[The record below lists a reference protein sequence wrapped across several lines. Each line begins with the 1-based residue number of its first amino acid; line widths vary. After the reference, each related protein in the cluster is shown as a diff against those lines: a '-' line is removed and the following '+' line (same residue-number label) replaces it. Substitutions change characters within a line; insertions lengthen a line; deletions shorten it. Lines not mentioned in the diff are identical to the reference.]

1 MSLMLIGTVN
11 LTKVALSFGG
21 EAQNESRYRRLRRFF
36 AQVKMD
42 FDQVAIIVIVLLN
55 INIDE
60 PWILIFDRT
69 RWDLGE
75 CANNVLVLSLSLG
88 DIAVPLFWKHIE
100 KRGNSHAHERIE
112 LLERFF
118 RVFPIVKIDCVLGD
132 REFASSEFMLYF
144 IGKNIPFC
152 IRVKDNSY
160 AVSSKGRRVR
170 LDSCCRRLTK
180 GEMWYGKK
188 PYILWGNQI
197 TLVALKIDGDLVVLA
212 TTLNPLEALPLY
224 AKRWEIET
232 SFAALKCRGFCLED
246 THMTKPDRIEK
257 WFAILAIA
265 FAWAYRTGQCLEKKK
280 PTPKKNHGRKIM
292 SRFRR
297 GYDCIRQTLFNY
309 SHPLKRFGNQLQQ
322 LFKFPL
328 IRPSGTFSLREKGIT
343 WKKVYFCP
351 VP

>member
-11 LTKVALSFGG
+11 LTKVALSFGS
-21 EAQNESRYRRLRRFF
+21 EANNESRYRRLRRFF

-42 FDQVAIIVIVLLN
+42 FDHVATIVIVLLN
-55 INIDE
+55 INVDE

-88 DIAVPLFWKHIE
+88 DIAVPLFWKHIQ
-100 KRGNSHAHERIE
+100 KRGNSHARDRIE

-118 RVFPIVKIDCVLGD
+118 RVFPTVKIDCVLGD

-144 IGKNIPFC
+144 IGKKIPFC

-170 LDSCCRRLTK
+170 LDSCCRRLTE

-246 THMTKPDRIEK
+246 THMTKPDRVEK
-257 WFAILAIA
+257 WFAVLAIA

-280 PTPKKNHGRKIM
+280 PTPTKNHGRKIM
-292 SRFRR
+292 SCFRR
-297 GYDCIRQTLFNY
+297 GFDCIRQTLFDY
-309 SHPLKRFGNQLQQ
+309 SHPLKRFGNQLQR
-322 LFKFPL
+322 LFELPL
-328 IRPSGTFSLREKGIT
+328 IRPSGTFSLREKGKHM
-343 WKKVYFCP
+343 KKFTFCP